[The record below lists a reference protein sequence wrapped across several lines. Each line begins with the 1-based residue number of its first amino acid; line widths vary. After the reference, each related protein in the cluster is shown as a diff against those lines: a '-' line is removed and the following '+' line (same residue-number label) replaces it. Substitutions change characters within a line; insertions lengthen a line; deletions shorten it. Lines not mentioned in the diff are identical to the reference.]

1 MKNRNTMIPLFL
13 ITVTLTLICFTDFS
27 PKAFGVT
34 PAPDGGY
41 PGGNTA
47 EGTDALSSLA
57 SGIWNTALGLKALY
71 ATPPETSTRQRD
83 SALNG
88 NTTGIGNTAE
98 SVRLADLRWATLR
111 HQPRSMMSNA
121 CQ

>member
-1 MKNRNTMIPLFL
+1 MKTQTNIINSVFRLFAFA
-13 ITVTLTLICFTDFS
+13 CFALMQNAHAVS
-27 PKAFGVT
+27 

-47 EGTDALSSLA
+47 EGTDALFSLG

-71 ATPPETSTRQRD
+71 ATPPETITRQRD

-111 HQPRSMMSNA
+111 HQPRSMISNA